1 MATSWD
7 ATPPDMTGRTPKG
20 WDKADRTALAASVV
34 AHLVLFGLLSLTL
47 KSSDV
52 PSPPKPMTVEL
63 IAETDLEATSTN
75 PSDEMPAAMLADEEG
90 PVDDAAAP
98 LETTPLPEP
107 EPVVTPTP
115 APPTPVHKVTP
126 PAPPKQVSKT
136 AVLRDPPKKVVPK
149 AAPKQVAKTPPKAAP
164 KAAAKTP
171 TRPAAKAPPA
181 KTKTQTKTGTGSGRG
196 AATRPSGDLA
206 GMVNAVGKSASNSK
220 SSGAPGRSAAQ
231 IRSSVQA
238 SIYSEVRPLF
248 RKYYPTGP
256 DDDRLVTTL
265 RVSVNPDGSLVGT
278 PTLVRQTGQTDSNR
292 SLLNGHR
299 DAAIKAVRLAA
310 PFRMPG
316 GVSGALT
323 FELEFKVQ

>member
-7 ATPPDMTGRTPKG
+7 ATPPDMTGRTPNG

-98 LETTPLPEP
+98 IEATPLPEP

-115 APPTPVHKVTP
+115 APPTPVRKVTP

-136 AVLRDPPKKVVPK
+136 AVLRDPPKKVTPK
-149 AAPKQVAKTPPKAAP
+149 ATPKQVVKTPPKA
-164 KAAAKTP
+164 
-171 TRPAAKAPPA
+171 AAKAPPA
-181 KTKTQTKTGTGSGRG
+181 KSKTQAKAGSGSG
-196 AATRPSGDLA
+196 KGSAARPTGDLA
-206 GMVNAVGKSASNSK
+206 GMVGAVGKAPSRSK
-220 SSGAPGRSAAQ
+220 STGAPGRSAAQ
-231 IRSSVQA
+231 IRQ
-238 SIYSEVRPLF
+238 SITTNIGNQVREPWSRCAVTGIDVDELLTTVKF
-248 RKYYPTGP
+248 RLN
-256 DDDRLVTTL
+256 R
-265 RVSVNPDGSLVGT
+265 DGSLGGFTSTTTAGVNE
-278 PTLVRQTGQTDSNR
+278 SNR
-292 SLLNGHR
+292 AQQARHQEC
-299 DAAIKAVRLAA
+299 AKKAIQQAS
-310 PFRMPG
+310 PFTGLPP
-316 GVSGALT
+316 
-323 FELEFKVQ
+323 EHYDYWQNYEFKFQKR